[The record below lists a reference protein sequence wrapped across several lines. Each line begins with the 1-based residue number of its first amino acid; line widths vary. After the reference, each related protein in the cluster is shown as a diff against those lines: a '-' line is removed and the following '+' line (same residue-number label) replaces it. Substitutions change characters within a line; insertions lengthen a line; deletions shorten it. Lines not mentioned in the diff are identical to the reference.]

1 MLSKDSSKGSSS
13 SSSLSSSSST
23 STSSSS
29 SSKYSD
35 SAKSPL
41 NANAFANAS
50 SSPDCC
56 AIRVASSNALAVSF
70 RCWNC
75 ACVAPSAIKASAAR
89 LPDCDTGVMECAL
102 RLPPPPALINSCNKT
117 DSSAGISPF
126 ISKCLCKWNK
136 ALTTSFCFKL
146 STCLARGC
154 LLWIAVFSCSAKTL
168 RSTAP
173 TLLLFFVGKPEFPLL
188 LRLLV
193 FLVLLSFSLGS
204 RIPPKPIAMPNG
216 SVSSSSSLLS
226 SSFAELFLTPNRS
239 HFSTNVSTIAR
250 SFALLVLCSKKVTS
264 PFSPPFISSAAAFTN
279 ASKSSRY
286 LLNISWH
293 SHTPSNDKRSNST
306 NCRRKNLPHT
316 LSGSIFLTAKSS
328 PLDTAKQSLASLAK
342 HLGRRSSSSSS
353 SLSAYSS
360 SYSS

>member
-1 MLSKDSSKGSSS
+1 
-13 SSSLSSSSST
+13 
-23 STSSSS
+23 
-29 SSKYSD
+29 
-35 SAKSPL
+35 
-41 NANAFANAS
+41 
-50 SSPDCC
+50 
-56 AIRVASSNALAVSF
+56 
-70 RCWNC
+70 
-75 ACVAPSAIKASAAR
+75 
-89 LPDCDTGVMECAL
+89 MECAL

-126 ISKCLCKWNK
+126 ISKCLCKWNN
-136 ALTTSFCFKL
+136 
-146 STCLARGC
+146 
-154 LLWIAVFSCSAKTL
+154 AVFSCSAKTL

-286 LLNISWH
+286 LLNIS
-293 SHTPSNDKRSNST
+293 
-306 NCRRKNLPHT
+306 
-316 LSGSIFLTAKSS
+316 
-328 PLDTAKQSLASLAK
+328 
-342 HLGRRSSSSSS
+342 
-353 SLSAYSS
+353 
-360 SYSS
+360 